1 KVIYDEKE
9 DKGEGVVKNGIVEVK
24 ENSSNSRPI
33 KVSGFYKI
41 TFEKGELA
49 NPRQASII
57 QYDWR

>member
-1 KVIYDEKE
+1 MIK
-9 DKGEGVVKNGIVEVK
+9 VVKNGIVEVK